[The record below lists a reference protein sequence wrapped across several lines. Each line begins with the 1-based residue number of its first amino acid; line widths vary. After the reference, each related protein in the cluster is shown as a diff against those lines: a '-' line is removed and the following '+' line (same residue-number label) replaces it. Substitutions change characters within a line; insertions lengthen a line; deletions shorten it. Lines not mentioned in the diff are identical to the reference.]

1 MHILFDTYNEVV
13 LGYTDFPDE
22 HFGAH
27 VVAVPPPT
35 GWKDTYRAFAQLV
48 DGVLSVNL
56 VAMAN
61 AKVAEIKVDASTQI
75 DALAWRLDRARE
87 RDTIGAE
94 GETVSEVLTARESI
108 RRASSRAEA
117 EVMQLTTADEVA
129 AFTWEVTPAD
139 ILVCTRMTVYAFLRR
154 FTNEEA
160 VAIDIASYG
169 ETAEAA
175 GVRRYMSL
183 VTNALSID
191 LSLAELRDGV
201 NALEAT
207 GILAEGRATEILD
220 TPIDRTKAP
229 I

>member
-1 MHILFDTYNEVV
+1 MYMVTVQDNRI
-13 LGYTDFPDE
+13 
-22 HFGAH
+22 
-27 VVAVPPPT
+27 T
-35 GWKDTYRAFAQLV
+35 GWVQGTTDGGQDAPEGFAPDNQSQWEWKEGRWVISIDSLINKKIASIKAAATSQI
-48 DGVLSVNL
+48 DGV
-56 VAMAN
+56 
-61 AKVAEIKVDASTQI
+61 
-75 DALAWRLDRARE
+75 AWRLERARE

-94 GETVSEVLTARESI
+94 GETVTEVMAMRESI

-129 AFTWEVTPAD
+129 GYSWEVTPAD
-139 ILVCTRMTVYAFLRR
+139 VPVPTRMTVYAFLRR